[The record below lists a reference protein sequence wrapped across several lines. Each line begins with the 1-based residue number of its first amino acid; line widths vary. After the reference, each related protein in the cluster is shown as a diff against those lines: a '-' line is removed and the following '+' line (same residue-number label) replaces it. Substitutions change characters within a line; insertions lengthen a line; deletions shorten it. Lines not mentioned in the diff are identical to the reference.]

1 MIKMTDN
8 ASGSSPYCRK
18 AFIVLEELELEYEKV
33 ITDPETIPAE
43 FKDINPAMRV
53 SVLTDN
59 GKHYF
64 ESDVIQ
70 EYLLRNY
77 YTEPAGKIPLCGK
90 RTLNFNDSMELTII
104 ETTLNAGVNICLMDL
119 SNFDPNDIK
128 PWGWVWARDRER
140 VHSCLNWLDKRVT
153 PEGFDPG
160 LFTVRDINLI
170 CALNFLE
177 NTTIDWRGYTN
188 LLGHHIYW
196 NDRPSVVATR

>member
-18 AFIVLEELELEYEKV
+18 AFIVLEELGLEYEKI
-33 ITDPETIPAE
+33 ITDPETIPPE

-70 EYLLRNY
+70 EYLLKTY

-90 RTLNFNDSMELTII
+90 RILNFNDSMELTII
-104 ETTLNAGVNICLMDL
+104 ETVLNAAVNVCLMEL
-119 SNFDPNDIK
+119 SNFNPNDIK
-128 PWGWVWARDRER
+128 PYGWVWARDPER
-140 VHSCLNWLDKRVT
+140 IHSCLNWLDKRVT

-160 LFTVRDINLI
+160 WFTVRDINLI
-170 CALNFLE
+170 CTLDFLE
-177 NTTIDWRGYTN
+177 YTTIDWRGYAN
-188 LLGHHIYW
+188 LLGHHVYW